1 MSGNQEENC
10 LRNQLKKNTSK
21 IAIITD
27 GGCDRTNDEVL
38 PRGYILIP
46 IPLAF
51 PDGTT
56 SDSDSFGA
64 RDFWEALLSDYESL
78 PKTSQPNRL
87 SYEQKIQ
94 EAADAGFEAAL
105 IVCIST
111 GLSSTFD
118 GASLAAE
125 NAPIPTRVFD
135 SRIVTWSM
143 VVLCDQAIKAV
154 NAGLNLDELVTYLDA
169 VRDSMSLLIVFDT
182 LEYLVRGGRAGRTA
196 GLVASALDIK
206 PICTFEDDGVIDVVK
221 KTRGRKK
228 AFQAIPKIINERYAN
243 TGSDDLKYMILY
255 ADDQSP
261 ADELHEKMQ
270 EAGVLGKHVGT
281 NQIGIIVGI
290 YAGPGTAAS
299 LHWRDLDPLDFKT
312 S

>member
-1 MSGNQEENC
+1 VQVNQ
-10 LRNQLKKNTSK
+10 SK

-27 GGCDRTNDEVL
+27 GGCDRTNEEVL
-38 PRGYILIP
+38 QRGYSLIP

-51 PDGTT
+51 PDGSI
-56 SDSDSFGA
+56 SDSNGFGV

-78 PKTSQPNRL
+78 PKTSQPNRIT
-87 SYEQKIQ
+87 YDEKIK
-94 EAADAGFEAAL
+94 EAADAGFEEAL
-105 IVCIST
+105 IICISS
-111 GLSSTFD
+111 GLSSTID
-118 GASLAAE
+118 VAELAAE
-125 NAPIPTRVFD
+125 NAIIPTRVFD

-143 VVLCDQAIKAV
+143 VALCDQAVKAA
-154 NAGLNLDELVTYLDA
+154 NAGLNLDELISYLNA

-196 GLVASALDIK
+196 GLLASALDIK
-206 PICTFEDDGVIDVVK
+206 PICTFEDDGVIDSVK

-228 AFQAIPKIINERYAN
+228 AFQAIPKIINERYAD
-243 TGSDDLKYMILY
+243 TEDLTYMMLY
-255 ADDQSP
+255 ADDPSP
-261 ADELHEKMQ
+261 ADELHEKMK
-270 EAGVLGKHVGT
+270 EGGVPGKYVGM

-299 LHWRDLDPLDFKT
+299 LHWRDLNPLDFKA